1 MAKFLC
7 KYFDK
12 NLKKTDKTK
21 IYRNLNQRQF
31 EKIVS
36 TQLLSEEHP
45 RIDIYEFTDIF
56 NSSTYKF
63 LVTKSINKE

>member
-1 MAKFLC
+1 MSKFLC

-21 IYRNLNQRQF
+21 IYRNLNQRQV

-56 NSSTYKF
+56 NSSTHKF

>member
-21 IYRNLNQRQF
+21 IYRNLNQRQV

-56 NSSTYKF
+56 NSSTHKF